1 MNKSTTIL
9 LTLLCVTPIS
19 FAETHIVEA
28 YSMTFEPAVVT
39 VQPGDVIRWEY
50 VTGYPHDV
58 TSGVKCSHD
67 GYLYLDIPT
76 SPGGSVEWTV
86 PEDAPSEIPYFCEL
100 HCGSGMT
107 GMINVE
113 VPQGSMHIGIV
124 TITNPTNMSYT
135 LNSDDTG
142 TISIEGTATNA
153 SSFALGVEIEEND
166 VDAEITVSMAGSASV
181 NIIDIDTGVDTSLT
195 SGTYTLL
202 STKKYM
208 FYGDAGDSTFD
219 FTITWPETGFE
230 EGVKMAGLDFSNA
243 NVSSMGDA
251 MMFTAPSPGSTGFV
265 YLEGE
270 GEVFLGLV
278 GDVTCATLTLP
289 ASGEEGIVSVPA
301 GAHTIALAGY
311 GMLWFPEDGDGGG
324 SDFPEDV
331 SGDGVV
337 DVTDLLAIIAAW
349 GATSP

>member
-1 MNKSTTIL
+1 MKLLIACSIL
-9 LTLLCVTPIS
+9 ALTAGS
-19 FAETHIVEA
+19 FADTYVVEA
-28 YSMTFEPAVVT
+28 HSMSFQPDVVT

-58 TSGVKCSHD
+58 TSGTKCSHD
-67 GYLYLDIPT
+67 GYLYLDIP
-76 SPGGSVEWTV
+76 SGGSVEWTV

-113 VPQGSMHIGIV
+113 LPQGSMHIGIV
-124 TITNPTNMSYT
+124 TITNPVNATYT

-142 TISIEGTATNA
+142 TISIVGAFAE
-153 SSFALGVEIEEND
+153 SSTFALGVEIEEND
-166 VDAEITVSMAGSASV
+166 VDAEITVETAGSASV
-181 NIIDIDTGVDTSLT
+181 NIIDIDTGVDESLT

-208 FYGDAGDSTFD
+208 FYGDAGDGSFF

-230 EGVKMAGLDFSNA
+230 DGVKMAGLDFSTA
-243 NVSSMGDA
+243 NISSMGDA
-251 MMFTAPSPGSTGFV
+251 MMFTAPSPTSTGFV

-270 GEVFLGLV
+270 GDMFLGLV
-278 GDVTCATLTLP
+278 GDVTSATLTLP
-289 ASGEEGIVSVPA
+289 ASGDEGIVTVPA
-301 GAHTIALAGY
+301 GTHTIALAGY
-311 GMLWFPEDGDGGG
+311 GMLWVPEDGDGGG

-331 SGDGVV
+331 NGDGVV

>member
-1 MNKSTTIL
+1 
-9 LTLLCVTPIS
+9 
-19 FAETHIVEA
+19 
-28 YSMTFEPAVVT
+28 
-39 VQPGDVIRWEY
+39 
-50 VTGYPHDV
+50 
-58 TSGVKCSHD
+58 
-67 GYLYLDIPT
+67 
-76 SPGGSVEWTV
+76 
-86 PEDAPSEIPYFCEL
+86 
-100 HCGSGMT
+100 
-107 GMINVE
+107 
-113 VPQGSMHIGIV
+113 
-124 TITNPTNMSYT
+124 MS
-135 LNSDDTG
+135 
-142 TISIEGTATNA
+142 
-153 SSFALGVEIEEND
+153 
-166 VDAEITVSMAGSASV
+166 
-181 NIIDIDTGVDTSLT
+181 
-195 SGTYTLL
+195 
-202 STKKYM
+202 
-208 FYGDAGDSTFD
+208 
-219 FTITWPETGFE
+219 
-230 EGVKMAGLDFSNA
+230 GLDFSNA